1 MAHPKYRGTYLHIRK
16 AWAPVVAR
24 GEATCHEPIC
34 LMPRRHIAPGTR
46 WDLSHDANTG
56 AILGPSHPLCNRSEG
71 GKRGRAKQ
79 DQRFLRL

>member
-1 MAHPKYRGTYLHIRK
+1 MAHPKYRGAYLAIRK

-34 LMPRRHIAPGTR
+34 LMPQRPIAPGTR
-46 WDLSHDANTG
+46 WDLSHAPDG
-56 AILGPSHPLCNRSEG
+56 SILGPSHPLCNRSEG

-79 DQRFLRL
+79 SARFLTL